1 MTVVNMT
8 MDSRRY
14 GLFVDPDIADACQHL
29 LPTQLVAV
37 PVSAEGDALDL
48 APAPGRAWLAAL
60 VGPSRTSAW
69 RDRLN
74 ACGMADVPVI
84 EVDPARPE
92 GMCRELLT
100 LLTTR
105 LNISEQEM
113 GETRLASA
121 MLRRENQSDKTRFRE
136 IESFLYS
143 LGNPQVARSLSWEP
157 SGAIR
162 RLSGEATVVQNI
174 PLNAVSITALDLWL
188 PEMPRNRDLGLT
200 LSIIDAAGASHDLT
214 EAYGGAETRTQD
226 GWVRFLLD
234 APLRGDARDCSLVLR
249 YTGNGKLAV
258 GMGPRTPDRHFAA
271 RGDGMD
277 EDEALALRVWKAIAG
292 AALPEEP
299 TAMLAGSD
307 MGGHARFL
315 SPASLPAP
323 ELFAKP
329 ASATDYVTADY
340 WENEDVVMVH
350 PSRSGPVCAV
360 IRDVSLP
367 RLRHISAI
375 VTVGH
380 PQAPNLNM
388 AVGVAPAGS
397 IGRDGL
403 WQGCMGPWVH
413 GLPALGWA
421 QAHCVPASRIQGRAD
436 VFLAVSLAQ
445 DVPNDLSWGLFR
457 GFRVVTADP
466 LDDAEI

>member
-1 MTVVNMT
+1 MT
-8 MDSRRY
+8 MDSRRF
-14 GLFVDPDIADACQHL
+14 GLFVDPDIAGACQHL
-29 LPTQLVAV
+29 LPPPLVAV
-37 PVSAEGDALDL
+37 PASVEGDAADL

-60 VGPSRTSAW
+60 VGPSKSSAW
-69 RDRLN
+69 RGRLDER
-74 ACGMADVPVI
+74 GMADVAVI
-84 EVDPARPE
+84 EVDPTRPE
-92 GMCRELLT
+92 NMCRELLT
-100 LLTTR
+100 LLGTR
-105 LNISEQEM
+105 LDSYEQQM

-121 MLRRENQSDKTRFRE
+121 VLRRENQSDKTRFRE

-143 LGNPQVARSLSWEP
+143 LGNPQIARSLSWEP

-188 PEMPRNRDLGLT
+188 PEMPRNRDLGLS
-200 LSIIDAAGASHDLT
+200 LAIIDAAGTSHDLI
-214 EAYGGAETRTQD
+214 EAYGGAETQG

-234 APLRGDARDCSLVLR
+234 APLKGDARDCSLVLR
-249 YTGNGKLAV
+249 YTGNGTLTI
-258 GMGPRTPDRHFAA
+258 GMGPHTPDRNFAA
-271 RGDGMD
+271 RGDGME

-292 AALPEEP
+292 ASLPEEP
-299 TAMLAGSD
+299 AAMLAGSS

-350 PSRSGPVCAV
+350 PSRSGAVCAV
-360 IRDVSLP
+360 IRDVPLP
-367 RLRHISAI
+367 RLSHISAI

-403 WQGCMGPWVH
+403 WQTCMGPWVH

-421 QAHCVPASRIQGRAD
+421 QAHCVPATRINGRAD
-436 VFLAVSLAQ
+436 IFLAVSLAQ

-466 LDDAEI
+466 LDDAQI

>member
-1 MTVVNMT
+1 MW
-8 MDSRRY
+8 
-14 GLFVDPDIADACQHL
+14 
-29 LPTQLVAV
+29 
-37 PVSAEGDALDL
+37 
-48 APAPGRAWLAAL
+48 RA
-60 VGPSRTSAW
+60 
-69 RDRLN
+69 RLN
-74 ACGMADVPVI
+74 ERGMANVAVI

-92 GMCRELLT
+92 HMCQELLT

-105 LNISEQEM
+105 LDTYEQEM

-121 MLRRENQSDKTRFRE
+121 TLRRENHSDKTRFRE

-143 LGNPQVARSLSWEP
+143 LGNPQIARSLSWEP

-162 RLSGEATVVQNI
+162 RLSGEATIVQNI

-188 PEMPRNRDLGLT
+188 PEMPRNRDLGLS
-200 LSIIDAAGASHDLT
+200 LSIIDAAGTAHELT
-214 EAYGGAETRTQD
+214 EAYTGEETRG

-234 APLRGDARDCSLVLR
+234 APLKGDARNCSLVLR
-249 YTGNGKLAV
+249 FTGNGTLAV
-258 GMGPRTPDRHFAA
+258 GMGPRTPDRSFAA
-271 RGDGMD
+271 RGDGME
-277 EDEALALRVWKAIAG
+277 EDDALALRVWKAIAG
-292 AALPEEP
+292 ATLPEEP
-299 TAMLAGSD
+299 LALLASSNTGS
-307 MGGHARFL
+307 HARFL

-323 ELFAKP
+323 QLFAKP
-329 ASATDYVTADY
+329 ASASDYVTADY

-350 PSRSGPVCAV
+350 PSRSGAVCAV
-360 IRDVSLP
+360 IRDVPLP
-367 RLRHISAI
+367 RLSHISAI

-403 WQGCMGPWVH
+403 WQTCMGPWVH

-421 QAHCVPASRIQGRAD
+421 QAHCVPTSRINGRAD
-436 VFLAVSLAQ
+436 IFLAVSLAQ

-457 GFRVVTADP
+457 GFRVVTADL
-466 LDDAEI
+466 LDDADT